1 MMKKKKNIVL
11 VTLLSIFMF
20 NIGGAMASSLSFAA
34 PTNNFVTSSHNSS
47 KVDPIKDEKIITNV
61 KVFYNPVAEQI
72 TMTFKLSK
80 QNEVTIKV
88 MDALGHEVLNLM
100 DGSLDACVQNL
111 SFESNGKVA
120 TGVYFVR
127 VTSGTETVV
136 KRISVR

>member
-1 MMKKKKNIVL
+1 
-11 VTLLSIFMF
+11 MF

-34 PTNNFVTSSHNSS
+34 PANNFVTSSHNSS

-88 MDALGHEVLNLM
+88 MDALGNEVLNLM
-100 DGSLDACVQNL
+100 DGSLDAGVQNL